1 MVVSVGVLIDLRLR
15 SEAGGHVKCWE
26 RFAEAAIGLEDEVDL
41 TLHFLGEQEEEIII
55 AKNVRYIRHRARFG
69 TDRLPFLKDVADQTD
84 LANLNPKLYPYLA
97 KHDVLHTTHQLFTFG
112 KTALKFAHQNHKPLV
127 ASIHTD
133 VPRYTEIYTRQVLQ
147 KFVGKGLV
155 YQLLA
160 ETFKIPQ
167 QRRQA
172 MEQQLKSYWHHTQ
185 HVWASQPEDYDQVAQ
200 IIGTERVSLLPRG
213 IDKMW
218 FHPDKS
224 DRQQLQQTY
233 GVPRDVPLVLFVGRL
248 NPCKNVMV
256 VAEAL
261 RNLLIQGIEVH
272 GLFVGQGPNQSE
284 IQTMLG
290 SAATFTGWLPY
301 PELASIYSSA
311 DLFVFPSE
319 TETYGNVVVEAKACG
334 LPVVVSSQ
342 GGAAQLIQREGEDGI
357 HVQGNDPQ
365 EWAKAIA
372 PLLKDTSKLKS
383 MGQAARRHIET
394 TWPSWQEVL
403 VQELLPVWQ
412 AVAKDSGV
420 LIKGFG
426 KADLV

>member
-1 MVVSVGVLIDLRLR
+1 MVSVGILIDLRLR
-15 SEAGGHVKCWE
+15 PEAGGHVKCWE
-26 RFAEAAIGLEDEVDL
+26 RLAEGAIGLADQLDL
-41 TLHFLGEQEEEIII
+41 TLHFLGDQEQKITMAE
-55 AKNVRYIRHRARFG
+55 NVRYLLHRPRFG

-84 LANLNPKLYPYLA
+84 LANFNPKLYPYLEQ
-97 KHDVLHTTHQLFTFG
+97 HDVLHATHQLFTFG
-112 KTALKFAHQNHKPLV
+112 KTALKFAQENHKPLV

-133 VPRYTEIYTRQVLQ
+133 VPKYTEIYTRQVLQ
-147 KFVGKGLV
+147 KFVCQGSL

-172 MEQQLKSYWHHTQ
+172 MEQQLQDYWHDSQ

-200 IIGTERVSLLPRG
+200 IISPQRVSLLPRG
-213 IDKMW
+213 IDKAW
-218 FHPDKS
+218 FHPNKS

-233 GVPRDVPLVLFVGRL
+233 GIPTDVPLLLFVGRL
-248 NPCKNVMV
+248 NSCKNVMV
-256 VAEAL
+256 IAEAIS
-261 RNLLIQGIEVH
+261 NLLTQGIPVH
-272 GLFVGQGPNQSE
+272 SLFVGQGPSQPA
-284 IQTMLG
+284 IQNLLG

-301 PELASIYSSA
+301 SELASIYASC

-342 GGAAQLIQREGEDGI
+342 GGAAQLVQREGEDGI
-357 HVQGNDPQ
+357 HMQGNNPQ

-372 PLLKDTSKLKS
+372 HLLRDASKLKT
-383 MGQAARRHIET
+383 MGQAARYHIET

-403 VQELLPVWQ
+403 MQDLLPVWQ
-412 AVAKDSGV
+412 AVASG
-420 LIKGFG
+420 
-426 KADLV
+426 ASQRR